1 MRKVAATA
9 QEEASWLSDD
19 EEAMEA
25 DAPQT
30 AEGSQEMD
38 TGAGAAD
45 EAYIGMFLLKYVCPV
60 EECGGTMLPPPTGDL
75 VPADGT
81 KLQHVWAAQ
90 GLTVIHLGFASAVTC
105 VMGWLCSMYVP
116 HVTTSGACVHP
127 GCYPQCCVD

>member
-81 KLQHVWAAQ
+81 TSFKCNMCGLLRTEEQFMAAVQ
-90 GLTVIHLGFASAVTC
+90 E
-105 VMGWLCSMYVP
+105 
-116 HVTTSGACVHP
+116 
-127 GCYPQCCVD
+127 Q